1 MKNKKLTTYQMT
13 VCALMAAV
21 TCVLGPIS
29 IPVGPIPIS
38 LTMVAIFMAVFLLGP
53 VYGSIS
59 YVIYFLLGL
68 VGLPV
73 FSGGAGGLGKVVG
86 PTGGYLIG
94 FLFLAI
100 ITGIFIQKFPDK
112 WYMILLGMI
121 IGDAVN
127 YIFGTA
133 WFVIS
138 TGNTLQRALELC
150 VYPFILIDLIKMIV
164 SLVLGLAIRK
174 RLTKAGLA

>member
-1 MKNKKLTTYQMT
+1 MT

-29 IPVGPIPIS
+29 IPIGPIPIS

-100 ITGIFIQKFPDK
+100 ITGIFIQKFLDK